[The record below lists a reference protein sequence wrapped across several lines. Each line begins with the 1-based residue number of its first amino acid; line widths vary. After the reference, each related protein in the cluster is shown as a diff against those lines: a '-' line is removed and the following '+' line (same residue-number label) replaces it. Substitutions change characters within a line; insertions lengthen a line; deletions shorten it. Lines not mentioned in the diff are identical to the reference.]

1 MAEYTLTDFDKKK
14 VEQGASLGTKIDGEI
29 VLSTIINIYPISTN
43 MYMGYVMF
51 NNDLHQLFY
60 FDTDGNLYNQNKT
73 KVGIAYIVDSTITK
87 TTGTKLV
94 RETSSD
100 GTSNARPF
108 PRHAV
113 ATALEVNEAASEES
127 QQDSTE
133 EIFSIATL
141 QPREEVAASCL
152 QSMLQQYENP
162 LNIDNTKIKQLVSKS
177 YLFAQEFINQAV
189 LYREKETTSATVE
202 NNKYASVDSESLSSD
217 TDKLLYN
224 IATAMSNLI
233 AQDKN
238 QYADQQKNGL
248 KLAATDVNVKTL
260 PESIKTV
267 VSGNVNASVTGSVNS
282 SVSGSVD
289 AAVTGSVSASVSG
302 SINASVSG
310 SVTTKQEST
319 SSGT

>member
-1 MAEYTLTDFDKKK
+1 MAEYTLTDFDKYK
-14 VEQGASLGTKIDGEI
+14 VEQGASLGTKIDDKI
-29 VLSTIINIYPISTN
+29 VLSTCINIYPSGTN
-43 MYMGYVMF
+43 MYMGYVIF
-51 NNDLHQLFY
+51 NDNLYRLFY
-60 FDTDGNLYNQNKT
+60 FDSDGNLYNLNKT
-73 KVGIAYIVDSTITK
+73 KVGVAYIVDSTITK

-100 GTSNARPF
+100 GTSNARQF
-108 PRHAV
+108 HRNRI
-113 ATALEVNEAASEES
+113 ATTSETGRTEES
-127 QQDSTE
+127 DKNE

-177 YLFAQEFINQAV
+177 FLFAQEFINQAV

-202 NNKYASVDSESLSSD
+202 NNKYASVDSGSLSSD

-224 IATAMSNLI
+224 ISTAINNFI

-238 QYADQQKNGL
+238 QYAYQQKNGL

-260 PESIKTV
+260 PESI
-267 VSGNVNASVTGSVNS
+267 NIN
-282 SVSGSVD
+282 
-289 AAVTGSVSASVSG
+289 AAVTGSV
-302 SINASVSG
+302 
-310 SVTTKQEST
+310 TTRQEST

>member
-1 MAEYTLTDFDKKK
+1 MAEKLLNFDYSKATF
-14 VEQGASLGTKIDGEI
+14 GASVGYMAGNIIKIA
-29 VLSTIINIYPISTN
+29 T
-43 MYMGYVMF
+43 YVSF
-51 NNDLHQLFY
+51 ESDTY
-60 FDTDGNLYNQNKT
+60 FDGFISFGDNYKYGFMKDGRFYTQE
-73 KVGIAYIVDSTITK
+73 GIYIAQLGIVDSTITK

-94 RETSSD
+94 RETFSD
-100 GTSNARPF
+100 GISNARPF
-108 PRHAV
+108 PRNGIE
-113 ATALEVNEAASEES
+113 TTSETGGTEES
-127 QQDSTE
+127 DKTE
-133 EIFSIATL
+133 GIFSIATL

-177 YLFAQEFINQAV
+177 FLFAQEFINQAV

-202 NNKYASVDSESLSSD
+202 NNKYASVDSDSLSSD

-224 IATAMSNLI
+224 IATAINNFI

-260 PESIKTV
+260 PESI
-267 VSGNVNASVTGSVNS
+267 NIN
-282 SVSGSVD
+282 
-289 AAVTGSVSASVSG
+289 AAVT
-302 SINASVSG
+302 G

>member
-1 MAEYTLTDFDKKK
+1 MAEYTLLAFDS
-14 VEQGASLGTKIDGEI
+14 QRARNGASVGYMDANNKVHIATEIGFYEIRRSDYFGYIILDG
-29 VLSTIINIYPISTN
+29 VLYEFLAN
-43 MYMGYVMF
+43 GYFYV
-51 NNDLHQLFY
+51 NGNKQL
-60 FDTDGNLYNQNKT
+60 LK
-73 KVGIAYIVDSTITK
+73 IVDSSITK

-108 PRHAV
+108 PRNGI
-113 ATALEVNEAASEES
+113 ATTSETGGTEES
-127 QQDSTE
+127 DKEE

-152 QSMLQQYENP
+152 QSMLQQYKNP

-177 YLFAQEFINQAV
+177 FLFAQEFINQAV

-202 NNKYASVDSESLSSD
+202 NNKYASVDSDSLSSD
-217 TDKLLYN
+217 TDRLLYN
-224 IATAMSNLI
+224 IATAMNNLI

-267 VSGNVNASVTGSVNS
+267 VSG
-282 SVSGSVD
+282 SVD

-302 SINASVSG
+302 NVDAAVTG

>member
-1 MAEYTLTDFDKKK
+1 MEEYTLSDFNQDLVRK
-14 VEQGASLGTKIDGEI
+14 GASVGYMDGNNKIHIATETGFYINRKTNFIGFVRFVDSIYEFLFDGSFYIGGTKQYLKI
-29 VLSTIINIYPISTN
+29 VST
-43 MYMGYVMF
+43 
-51 NNDLHQLFY
+51 
-60 FDTDGNLYNQNKT
+60 
-73 KVGIAYIVDSTITK
+73 TITK

-94 RETSSD
+94 RETTSD
-100 GTSNARPF
+100 GTSNARPL
-108 PRHAV
+108 PKDGI
-113 ATALEVNEAASEES
+113 ATTSETGGTEES
-127 QQDSTE
+127 GKEE

-152 QSMLQQYENP
+152 QSMLQQYKNP

-189 LYREKETTSATVE
+189 LYREKDTTSATVE
-202 NNKYASVDSESLSSD
+202 NNKYASVDSDSLSSD

-224 IATAMSNLI
+224 ISTAITNFI

-248 KLAATDVNVKTL
+248 KLAATDVNVNTL
-260 PESIKTV
+260 PDSIRV
-267 VSGNVNASVTGSVNS
+267 EVNGSVN
-282 SVSGSVD
+282 
-289 AAVTGSVSASVSG
+289 AAVTGGISASV
-302 SINASVSG
+302 NG

>member
-1 MAEYTLTDFDKKK
+1 MAEKLLNFDYSKATF
-14 VEQGASLGTKIDGEI
+14 GASVGYMAGNIIKIA
-29 VLSTIINIYPISTN
+29 T
-43 MYMGYVMF
+43 YVSF
-51 NNDLHQLFY
+51 ESDTY
-60 FDTDGNLYNQNKT
+60 FDGFISFGDNYKYGFMKDGRFYTQE
-73 KVGIAYIVDSTITK
+73 GIYIAQLGIVDSTITK

-94 RETSSD
+94 RETFSD

-108 PRHAV
+108 PRNGIE
-113 ATALEVNEAASEES
+113 TTSETGGTEES
-127 QQDSTE
+127 DKTE

-177 YLFAQEFINQAV
+177 FLFAQEFINQAV

-202 NNKYASVDSESLSSD
+202 NNKYASVDSDSLSSD

-224 IATAMSNLI
+224 IATAINNFI

-248 KLAATDVNVKTL
+248 KPAATDVNVKTL
-260 PESIKTV
+260 PESI
-267 VSGNVNASVTGSVNS
+267 NIN
-282 SVSGSVD
+282 
-289 AAVTGSVSASVSG
+289 AAVT
-302 SINASVSG
+302 G

>member
-1 MAEYTLTDFDKKK
+1 MAEYTLTDFDKYK
-14 VEQGASLGTKIDGEI
+14 VEQGASLGTKIDDKI
-29 VLSTIINIYPISTN
+29 VLSTCINIYPLGTN
-43 MYMGYVMF
+43 MYMGYVIF
-51 NNDLHQLFY
+51 NNNLYQLFY
-60 FDTDGNLYNQNKT
+60 FDSDGNLYNLNKT
-73 KVGIAYIVDSTITK
+73 KVGVAYIAESTITK

-108 PRHAV
+108 PRYGI
-113 ATALEVNEAASEES
+113 ATASEAGGTEES
-127 QQDSTE
+127 GKEE

-152 QSMLQQYENP
+152 QSMLQKYENP

-177 YLFAQEFINQAV
+177 FLFAQEFINQAV

-202 NNKYASVDSESLSSD
+202 NNKYASVDSDSLSSD

-224 IATAMSNLI
+224 IATAINNFI

-248 KLAATDVNVKTL
+248 KLATTDVNINTL
-260 PESIKTV
+260 PDNISVK
-267 VSGNVNASVTGSVNS
+267 VN
-282 SVSGSVD
+282 
-289 AAVTGSVSASVSG
+289 
-302 SINASVSG
+302 G

>member
-14 VEQGASLGTKIDGEI
+14 VEQGASLGMKIDGEI

-43 MYMGYVMF
+43 MYMGYVIF
-51 NNDLHQLFY
+51 NNNLHQMFY
-60 FDTDGNLYNQNKT
+60 FDSYGNLYNQNKT
-73 KVGIAYIVDSTITK
+73 KVGVANIVDSSITK

-108 PRHAV
+108 PRYGI
-113 ATALEVNEAASEES
+113 ATASESGGTEGS
-127 QQDSTE
+127 GKEE

-152 QSMLQQYENP
+152 QSMLQKYENP

-177 YLFAQEFINQAV
+177 FLFAQEFINQAV

-202 NNKYASVDSESLSSD
+202 NNKYASVDSDSLSSD

-224 IATAMSNLI
+224 IATAINNFI

-267 VSGNVNASVTGSVNS
+267 VSG
-282 SVSGSVD
+282 
-289 AAVTGSVSASVSG
+289 SVSASVSG
-302 SINASVSG
+302 NVNAAVSG

>member
-1 MAEYTLTDFDKKK
+1 MAEYTLLAFDS
-14 VEQGASLGTKIDGEI
+14 QRARNGASVGYMDANNKVHIATEIGFYEVRRSDYFGYIILDGVLYEFLANGYFYVNGNKQLLKIVE
-29 VLSTIINIYPISTN
+29 SS
-43 MYMGYVMF
+43 
-51 NNDLHQLFY
+51 
-60 FDTDGNLYNQNKT
+60 
-73 KVGIAYIVDSTITK
+73 ITK

-100 GTSNARPF
+100 GTSNARPL
-108 PRHAV
+108 PKNGI
-113 ATALEVNEAASEES
+113 ATASETGGTEES
-127 QQDSTE
+127 DKEE

-152 QSMLQQYENP
+152 QSMLQQYKNP

-202 NNKYASVDSESLSSD
+202 NNKYASVDSDSLSSD

-224 IATAMSNLI
+224 ISTAITNFI

-267 VSGNVNASVTGSVNS
+267 VSGNI
-282 SVSGSVD
+282 D
-289 AAVTGSVSASVSG
+289 AA
-302 SINASVSG
+302 VSG

>member
-14 VEQGASLGTKIDGEI
+14 VEGGASLGTKIDGEI
-29 VLSTIINIYPISTN
+29 VLSTYIDIFPIATN

-51 NNDLHQLFY
+51 NNNLHQLFY
-60 FDTDGNLYNQNKT
+60 FDSDGNLYNQSKT
-73 KVGIAYIVDSTITK
+73 KVGIAYIVDSNITK

-94 RETSSD
+94 RETTSD
-100 GTSNARPF
+100 GTSNARPY
-108 PRHAV
+108 PRNAV
-113 ATALEVNEAASEES
+113 ATASEVDETSSEES
-127 QQDSTE
+127 QQDTTE

-152 QSMLQQYENP
+152 QSMLQQYKNP

-202 NNKYASVDSESLSSD
+202 SNKYASIDSDSLSSD

-224 IATAMSNLI
+224 ISTAITNFI

-267 VSGNVNASVTGSVNS
+267 VSGNI
-282 SVSGSVD
+282 D
-289 AAVTGSVSASVSG
+289 AAVT
-302 SINASVSG
+302 G

>member
-1 MAEYTLTDFDKKK
+1 MAEYTLLAFDS
-14 VEQGASLGTKIDGEI
+14 QRARNGASVGYMDANNKVHIATEITFYERRMSDYFGYIMLDGKQYEFLVNGYFYVNGDKQLLKIVE
-29 VLSTIINIYPISTN
+29 SS
-43 MYMGYVMF
+43 
-51 NNDLHQLFY
+51 
-60 FDTDGNLYNQNKT
+60 
-73 KVGIAYIVDSTITK
+73 ITK

-108 PRHAV
+108 PRNGI
-113 ATALEVNEAASEES
+113 ATASETGGTEES
-127 QQDSTE
+127 GKEE

-152 QSMLQQYENP
+152 QAMLQKYTNP

-177 YLFAQEFINQAV
+177 FLFAQEFINQAV

-202 NNKYASVDSESLSSD
+202 NNKYASVDSDSLSSD

-224 IATAMSNLI
+224 IATAINNFI

-267 VSGNVNASVTGSVNS
+267 VSG
-282 SVSGSVD
+282 
-289 AAVTGSVSASVSG
+289 SVSASVSG
-302 SINASVSG
+302 NVDAAVTG

>member
-1 MAEYTLTDFDKKK
+1 MAEYTLTDFDKYK
-14 VEQGASLGTKIDGEI
+14 VEQGASLGTKIDDKI
-29 VLSTIINIYPISTN
+29 VLSTCINIYPLGTN
-43 MYMGYVMF
+43 MYMGYVIF
-51 NNDLHQLFY
+51 NNNLYQLFY
-60 FDTDGNLYNQNKT
+60 FDSDGNLYNLNKT
-73 KVGIAYIVDSTITK
+73 KVGVAYIVDSNITK

-108 PRHAV
+108 PRYGI
-113 ATALEVNEAASEES
+113 ATASETGGTEES
-127 QQDSTE
+127 GKEE

-177 YLFAQEFINQAV
+177 FLFAQEFINQAV

-202 NNKYASVDSESLSSD
+202 NNKYASVDSDSLSSD

-224 IATAMSNLI
+224 IATAINNFI

-260 PESIKTV
+260 PESI
-267 VSGNVNASVTGSVNS
+267 NIN
-282 SVSGSVD
+282 
-289 AAVTGSVSASVSG
+289 AAVT
-302 SINASVSG
+302 G

>member
-1 MAEYTLTDFDKKK
+1 MEEYTLSDFNQYLARK
-14 VEQGASLGTKIDGEI
+14 GASVG
-29 VLSTIINIYPISTN
+29 
-43 MYMGYVMF
+43 YM
-51 NNDLHQLFY
+51 
-60 FDTDGNLYNQNKT
+60 DGNNKIHIATEVDFYIKRTSNFIGFVKFVNEVYEFIFDGSFYIGDT
-73 KVGIAYIVDSTITK
+73 KQYLKIVSSTITK

-94 RETSSD
+94 RETTSD

-108 PRHAV
+108 PRNGI
-113 ATALEVNEAASEES
+113 ATTSETGGTDES
-127 QQDSTE
+127 DKTE

-152 QSMLQQYENP
+152 QSMLQQYKNP

-177 YLFAQEFINQAV
+177 FLFAQEFINQAV

-202 NNKYASVDSESLSSD
+202 NNKYASVDSDSLSSD

-224 IATAMSNLI
+224 IATAINNFI

-248 KLAATDVNVKTL
+248 KLAATDVNVNTL

-267 VSGNVNASVTGSVNS
+267 VSGSI
-282 SVSGSVD
+282 D

-302 SINASVSG
+302 NVDAAVSG
-310 SVTTKQEST
+310 SITTKQEST

>member
-1 MAEYTLTDFDKKK
+1 MAEYTLSDFNQYLARK
-14 VEQGASLGTKIDGEI
+14 GASVG
-29 VLSTIINIYPISTN
+29 
-43 MYMGYVMF
+43 YM
-51 NNDLHQLFY
+51 
-60 FDTDGNLYNQNKT
+60 DGNNKIHIATEVDFYIKRTSNFIGFVKFVNEVYEFLFDGSFYIGDT
-73 KVGIAYIVDSTITK
+73 KQYLKIVSSTITK

-94 RETSSD
+94 RETTSD

-108 PRHAV
+108 PRNGI
-113 ATALEVNEAASEES
+113 ATASETGGTEGS
-127 QQDSTE
+127 DKTE

-152 QSMLQQYENP
+152 QSMLQQYTNP

-177 YLFAQEFINQAV
+177 FLFAQEFINQAV

-202 NNKYASVDSESLSSD
+202 NNKYASVDSDSLSSD

-224 IATAMSNLI
+224 IATAMNNFI

-248 KLAATDVNVKTL
+248 KLAATDVNVNTL
-260 PESIKTV
+260 PESINTV
-267 VSGNVNASVTGSVNS
+267 VSGSVN
-282 SVSGSVD
+282 

-302 SINASVSG
+302 NVNAAVSG

>member
-1 MAEYTLTDFDKKK
+1 MAEYTLTDFDKYK
-14 VEQGASLGTKIDGEI
+14 VEQGASLGTKIDDKI
-29 VLSTIINIYPISTN
+29 VLSTCINIYPLGTN
-43 MYMGYVMF
+43 MYMGYVIF
-51 NNDLHQLFY
+51 NNNLYQLFY
-60 FDTDGNLYNQNKT
+60 FDSDGNLYNLNKT
-73 KVGIAYIVDSTITK
+73 KVGVAYIVDSTITK

-108 PRHAV
+108 PRNRI
-113 ATALEVNEAASEES
+113 ATTSETGVTEES
-127 QQDSTE
+127 DKTE

-177 YLFAQEFINQAV
+177 FLFAQEFINQAV

-202 NNKYASVDSESLSSD
+202 NNKYASVDSDSLSSD

-224 IATAMSNLI
+224 IATAINNFI

-260 PESIKTV
+260 PESI
-267 VSGNVNASVTGSVNS
+267 NIN
-282 SVSGSVD
+282 
-289 AAVTGSVSASVSG
+289 AAVT
-302 SINASVSG
+302 G

>member
-1 MAEYTLTDFDKKK
+1 MAEYTLLAFDS
-14 VEQGASLGTKIDGEI
+14 QRARNGASVGYMDANNKVHIATEIEFYEIRRSDYFGYIILDG
-29 VLSTIINIYPISTN
+29 VLYEFLAN
-43 MYMGYVMF
+43 GYFYV
-51 NNDLHQLFY
+51 NGNKQL
-60 FDTDGNLYNQNKT
+60 LK
-73 KVGIAYIVDSTITK
+73 IVDSSITK

-100 GTSNARPF
+100 GTANARPF
-108 PRHAV
+108 PRYGI
-113 ATALEVNEAASEES
+113 ATTSETGGTEES
-127 QQDSTE
+127 DKTE

-141 QPREEVAASCL
+141 QPREEVATSCL
-152 QSMLQQYENP
+152 QAMIQKYENP

-177 YLFAQEFINQAV
+177 FLFAQEFINQAV

-202 NNKYASVDSESLSSD
+202 NNKYASVDSDSLSSD

-224 IATAMSNLI
+224 IATAINNFI

-260 PESIKTV
+260 PESI
-267 VSGNVNASVTGSVNS
+267 NIN
-282 SVSGSVD
+282 
-289 AAVTGSVSASVSG
+289 AAVT
-302 SINASVSG
+302 G

>member
-14 VEQGASLGTKIDGEI
+14 VEQGASLGMKIDGEI

-60 FDTDGNLYNQNKT
+60 FDSDGNLYNQYKT
-73 KVGIAYIVDSTITK
+73 KVGIAYIVDSSITK

-94 RETSSD
+94 RETFSD

-108 PRHAV
+108 PRNGIE
-113 ATALEVNEAASEES
+113 TTSETGGTEES
-127 QQDSTE
+127 DKTE

-177 YLFAQEFINQAV
+177 FLFAQEFINQAV

-202 NNKYASVDSESLSSD
+202 NNKYASVDSDSLSSD

-224 IATAMSNLI
+224 IATAINNFI

-248 KLAATDVNVKTL
+248 KLAATDVNVNTL
-260 PESIKTV
+260 PESI
-267 VSGNVNASVTGSVNS
+267 NIN
-282 SVSGSVD
+282 
-289 AAVTGSVSASVSG
+289 AAVT
-302 SINASVSG
+302 G

>member
-1 MAEYTLTDFDKKK
+1 MAEYTLSDFNQYLAKK
-14 VEQGASLGTKIDGEI
+14 GASVG
-29 VLSTIINIYPISTN
+29 
-43 MYMGYVMF
+43 YM
-51 NNDLHQLFY
+51 
-60 FDTDGNLYNQNKT
+60 DGNNKIHIATEVDFYKKRTSNFIGLVKFVNEVYEFLFDGSFYIGDT
-73 KVGIAYIVDSTITK
+73 KQYLKIVSSSITM

-108 PRHAV
+108 PRYGI
-113 ATALEVNEAASEES
+113 ATTSETGGTEES
-127 QQDSTE
+127 GKEE

-152 QSMLQQYENP
+152 QAMLQKYENP

-267 VSGNVNASVTGSVNS
+267 VSGY
-282 SVSGSVD
+282 VD

>member
-14 VEQGASLGTKIDGEI
+14 VEGGASLGTKIDGEI
-29 VLSTIINIYPISTN
+29 VLSTYIDIFPIATN

-51 NNDLHQLFY
+51 NNNLHQLFY
-60 FDTDGNLYNQNKT
+60 FDSDGNLYNQSRT
-73 KVGIAYIVDSTITK
+73 KVGIAYIVDSNITK

-94 RETSSD
+94 RETTSD
-100 GTSNARPF
+100 GTSNARPY
-108 PRHAV
+108 PRNAV
-113 ATALEVNEAASEES
+113 ATASEVDETSSEES
-127 QQDSTE
+127 QQDTIE

-152 QSMLQQYENP
+152 QSMLQQYKNP

-202 NNKYASVDSESLSSD
+202 SNKYASIDSDSLSSD

-224 IATAMSNLI
+224 ISTAITNFI

-260 PESIKTV
+260 PESVKTV
-267 VSGNVNASVTGSVNS
+267 VSGNI
-282 SVSGSVD
+282 D
-289 AAVTGSVSASVSG
+289 AAVTGSVSAAVSG
-302 SINASVSG
+302 SVDAAISG

>member
-1 MAEYTLTDFDKKK
+1 MAEYTLTDFDKYK
-14 VEQGASLGTKIDGEI
+14 VEQGASLGTKIDDKI
-29 VLSTIINIYPISTN
+29 VLSTCINIYPLSTN
-43 MYMGYVMF
+43 MYMGYVIF
-51 NNDLHQLFY
+51 DNNLYQLFY
-60 FDTDGNLYNQNKT
+60 FDSDGNLYNLNKT
-73 KVGIAYIVDSTITK
+73 KVGVAYIAESTITK

-108 PRHAV
+108 PRNGI
-113 ATALEVNEAASEES
+113 ATTSETGGTEES
-127 QQDSTE
+127 GKEE

-152 QSMLQQYENP
+152 QSMLQKYENP

-177 YLFAQEFINQAV
+177 FLFAQEFINQAV
-189 LYREKETTSATVE
+189 LYREKETTSATIE
-202 NNKYASVDSESLSSD
+202 NNKYASVDSDSLSSD

-224 IATAMSNLI
+224 IATAINNFI

-248 KLAATDVNVKTL
+248 KLAATDVNVNTL
-260 PESIKTV
+260 PDNISVK
-267 VSGNVNASVTGSVNS
+267 VN
-282 SVSGSVD
+282 
-289 AAVTGSVSASVSG
+289 
-302 SINASVSG
+302 G

>member
-1 MAEYTLTDFDKKK
+1 MAEKLLNFDYSKATL
-14 VEQGASLGTKIDGEI
+14 GASLGYMAGNIIKIA
-29 VLSTIINIYPISTN
+29 T
-43 MYMGYVMF
+43 YVSF
-51 NNDLHQLFY
+51 ESDTY
-60 FDTDGNLYNQNKT
+60 FDGFISFEDNYKYGFMKDGRFYTQEGKY
-73 KVGIAYIVDSTITK
+73 IAQLGIVDSTITK

-94 RETSSD
+94 RETSSN
-100 GTSNARPF
+100 GTANARPF
-108 PRHAV
+108 PRNGI
-113 ATALEVNEAASEES
+113 ATTSETGGTEES
-127 QQDSTE
+127 DKTE

-267 VSGNVNASVTGSVNS
+267 VSGSVN
-282 SVSGSVD
+282 

-302 SINASVSG
+302 SINSAVSG

>member
-14 VEQGASLGTKIDGEI
+14 VEGGASLGTKIDGEI
-29 VLSTIINIYPISTN
+29 VLSTYIDIFPIATN

-51 NNDLHQLFY
+51 NNNLHQLYY
-60 FDTDGNLYNQNKT
+60 FDSDGNLYNQSKT
-73 KVGIAYIVDSTITK
+73 KVGIAYIVDSNITK

-94 RETSSD
+94 RETTSD
-100 GTSNARPF
+100 GKSNARPF
-108 PRHAV
+108 PRNAV
-113 ATALEVNEAASEES
+113 ATASEVDETSSEES
-127 QQDSTE
+127 QQDSIE

-152 QSMLQQYENP
+152 QSMLQQYKNP

-177 YLFAQEFINQAV
+177 FLFAQEFINQAV

-202 NNKYASVDSESLSSD
+202 SNKYASVDSDSLSSD

-224 IATAMSNLI
+224 ISTAITNFI

-260 PESIKTV
+260 PESVKTV
-267 VSGNVNASVTGSVNS
+267 VSGNI
-282 SVSGSVD
+282 D
-289 AAVTGSVSASVSG
+289 AA
-302 SINASVSG
+302 VSG

>member
-113 ATALEVNEAASEES
+113 ATASEVNEAASEES

-267 VSGNVNASVTGSVNS
+267 VSGSVDASVTGSVNS
-282 SVSGSVD
+282 SVSGNID
-289 AAVTGSVSASVSG
+289 AAVT
-302 SINASVSG
+302 G

>member
-1 MAEYTLTDFDKKK
+1 MAEYTLTDFDKYK
-14 VEQGASLGTKIDGEI
+14 VEQGASLGTKIDDKI
-29 VLSTIINIYPISTN
+29 VLSTCINIYPLGTN
-43 MYMGYVMF
+43 MYMGYVIF
-51 NNDLHQLFY
+51 NNNLYQLFY
-60 FDTDGNLYNQNKT
+60 FDSDGNLYNLNKT
-73 KVGIAYIVDSTITK
+73 KVGVAYIVDSTITK

-100 GTSNARPF
+100 GTSNARLF
-108 PRHAV
+108 PRNRI
-113 ATALEVNEAASEES
+113 ATTSETGGTEES
-127 QQDSTE
+127 DKTE

-177 YLFAQEFINQAV
+177 FLFAQEFINQAV

-202 NNKYASVDSESLSSD
+202 NNKYASVDSDSLSSD

-224 IATAMSNLI
+224 IATAINNFI

-260 PESIKTV
+260 PESI
-267 VSGNVNASVTGSVNS
+267 NIN
-282 SVSGSVD
+282 
-289 AAVTGSVSASVSG
+289 AAVT
-302 SINASVSG
+302 G

>member
-1 MAEYTLTDFDKKK
+1 MAEYTLTDFDKYK
-14 VEQGASLGTKIDGEI
+14 VEQGASLGTKIDDKI
-29 VLSTIINIYPISTN
+29 VLSTCINIYPLGTN
-43 MYMGYVMF
+43 MYMGYVIF
-51 NNDLHQLFY
+51 NNNLYQLFY
-60 FDTDGNLYNQNKT
+60 FDSDGNLYNLNKT
-73 KVGIAYIVDSTITK
+73 KVGVAYIAESTITK

-100 GTSNARPF
+100 GTSNARQF
-108 PRHAV
+108 PRYGI
-113 ATALEVNEAASEES
+113 ATASEAGGTEES
-127 QQDSTE
+127 GKEE

-152 QSMLQQYENP
+152 QSMLQKYENP

-177 YLFAQEFINQAV
+177 FLFAQEFINQAV

-202 NNKYASVDSESLSSD
+202 NNKYASVDSDSLSSD

-224 IATAMSNLI
+224 IATAINNFI

-267 VSGNVNASVTGSVNS
+267 VSG
-282 SVSGSVD
+282 
-289 AAVTGSVSASVSG
+289 SVSASVSG
-302 SINASVSG
+302 NVNAAVSG

>member
-14 VEQGASLGTKIDGEI
+14 VEGGASLGTKIDGEI
-29 VLSTIINIYPISTN
+29 VLSTYIDIFPIATN

-51 NNDLHQLFY
+51 NNNLHQLFY
-60 FDTDGNLYNQNKT
+60 FDSDGNLYNQSKT
-73 KVGIAYIVDSTITK
+73 KVGIAYIVDSNITK

-94 RETSSD
+94 RETTSD
-100 GTSNARPF
+100 GTSNARPY
-108 PRHAV
+108 PRNAV
-113 ATALEVNEAASEES
+113 ATASEVDETSSEES
-127 QQDSTE
+127 QQGSIE

-152 QSMLQQYENP
+152 QSMLQQYKNP

-202 NNKYASVDSESLSSD
+202 SNKYASVDSDSLSSD

-224 IATAMSNLI
+224 ISTAITNFI

-267 VSGNVNASVTGSVNS
+267 VSGNIDAAVTGSVS
-282 SVSGSVD
+282 AAVSGSVD
-289 AAVTGSVSASVSG
+289 AAVT
-302 SINASVSG
+302 G

>member
-1 MAEYTLTDFDKKK
+1 MAEYTLLAFDS
-14 VEQGASLGTKIDGEI
+14 QRARNGASVGYMDANNKVHIATEIGFYEIRRSDYFGYIILDGVLYEFLANGYFYVNGNKQLLKIVE
-29 VLSTIINIYPISTN
+29 SSII
-43 MYMGYVMF
+43 
-51 NNDLHQLFY
+51 
-60 FDTDGNLYNQNKT
+60 
-73 KVGIAYIVDSTITK
+73 K

-108 PRHAV
+108 PRNGI
-113 ATALEVNEAASEES
+113 ATASETGGTEES
-127 QQDSTE
+127 DKEE

-152 QSMLQQYENP
+152 QSMLMQYANP

-202 NNKYASVDSESLSSD
+202 NNKYASVDSDSLSSD

-224 IATAMSNLI
+224 IATAINNFI

-248 KLAATDVNVKTL
+248 KLATTDVNVKTL
-260 PESIKTV
+260 PEGI
-267 VSGNVNASVTGSVNS
+267 NVNA
-282 SVSGSVD
+282 
-289 AAVTGSVSASVSG
+289 AVT
-302 SINASVSG
+302 G

>member
-1 MAEYTLTDFDKKK
+1 MAEYTLLAFDS
-14 VEQGASLGTKIDGEI
+14 QRARNGASVGYMDADNKVHIATEITFYERRMSDYFGYIMLDGKQYEFLVNGYFYVNGDKQLLKIVE
-29 VLSTIINIYPISTN
+29 SS
-43 MYMGYVMF
+43 
-51 NNDLHQLFY
+51 
-60 FDTDGNLYNQNKT
+60 
-73 KVGIAYIVDSTITK
+73 ITK

-108 PRHAV
+108 PRYGI
-113 ATALEVNEAASEES
+113 ATTSETGGTEES
-127 QQDSTE
+127 GKEE

-152 QSMLQQYENP
+152 QAMIQKYTNP

-177 YLFAQEFINQAV
+177 FLFAQEFINQAV

-202 NNKYASVDSESLSSD
+202 NNKYASVDSDSLSSD

-224 IATAMSNLI
+224 IATAINNFI

-248 KLAATDVNVKTL
+248 KLATTDVNVKTL

-267 VSGNVNASVTGSVNS
+267 VSG
-282 SVSGSVD
+282 
-289 AAVTGSVSASVSG
+289 SVSASVSG
-302 SINASVSG
+302 NIDAAVNG

>member
-1 MAEYTLTDFDKKK
+1 MAEYTLTDFDKYK
-14 VEQGASLGTKIDGEI
+14 VEQGASLGTKIDDKI
-29 VLSTIINIYPISTN
+29 VLSTCINIYPLGTN
-43 MYMGYVMF
+43 MYMGYVIF
-51 NNDLHQLFY
+51 NNNLYQLFY
-60 FDTDGNLYNQNKT
+60 FDSDGNLYNLNKT
-73 KVGIAYIVDSTITK
+73 KVGVAYIVDSTITK

-108 PRHAV
+108 PLNRI
-113 ATALEVNEAASEES
+113 ATTSETGGTEES
-127 QQDSTE
+127 DKTE

-141 QPREEVAASCL
+141 YPREEVAASCL

-177 YLFAQEFINQAV
+177 FLFAQEFINQAV

-202 NNKYASVDSESLSSD
+202 NNKYASVDSDSLSSD

-224 IATAMSNLI
+224 IATAINNFI

-260 PESIKTV
+260 PESI
-267 VSGNVNASVTGSVNS
+267 NIN
-282 SVSGSVD
+282 
-289 AAVTGSVSASVSG
+289 AAVT
-302 SINASVSG
+302 G

>member
-1 MAEYTLTDFDKKK
+1 MAEYTLLDFDS
-14 VEQGASLGTKIDGEI
+14 QRARNGASVGYMDANNKVHIATEITFYERRMSDYFGYIMLDGKQYEFLVNGYFYVNGNKQLLKIIE
-29 VLSTIINIYPISTN
+29 SS
-43 MYMGYVMF
+43 
-51 NNDLHQLFY
+51 
-60 FDTDGNLYNQNKT
+60 
-73 KVGIAYIVDSTITK
+73 ITK

-108 PRHAV
+108 PRSGI
-113 ATALEVNEAASEES
+113 ATTSETGGTEES
-127 QQDSTE
+127 DKTE

-152 QSMLQQYENP
+152 QAMLQKYTNP

-177 YLFAQEFINQAV
+177 FLFAQEFINQAV

-202 NNKYASVDSESLSSD
+202 NNKYASVDSDSLSSD

-224 IATAMSNLI
+224 IATAINNFI

-238 QYADQQKNGL
+238 QYSDQQKNGL

-267 VSGNVNASVTGSVNS
+267 VSG
-282 SVSGSVD
+282 
-289 AAVTGSVSASVSG
+289 SVSASVSG
-302 SINASVSG
+302 NIDAAVSG
-310 SVTTKQEST
+310 SITTKQEST
-319 SSGT
+319 SSGA

>member
-1 MAEYTLTDFDKKK
+1 MAEYTLLAFDS
-14 VEQGASLGTKIDGEI
+14 QRARNGASVGYMDANNKVHIATEITFYERRMSDYFGYIMLDGKQYEFLVNGDFYVNGNKQLLKIIE
-29 VLSTIINIYPISTN
+29 SS
-43 MYMGYVMF
+43 
-51 NNDLHQLFY
+51 
-60 FDTDGNLYNQNKT
+60 
-73 KVGIAYIVDSTITK
+73 ITK

-108 PRHAV
+108 PRNGIA
-113 ATALEVNEAASEES
+113 NASESGGTEES
-127 QQDSTE
+127 DKTE

-152 QSMLQQYENP
+152 QAMLQKYTNP

-177 YLFAQEFINQAV
+177 FLFAQEFINQAV

-202 NNKYASVDSESLSSD
+202 NNKYASVDSDSLSSD

-224 IATAMSNLI
+224 IATAINNFI

-267 VSGNVNASVTGSVNS
+267 VSG
-282 SVSGSVD
+282 
-289 AAVTGSVSASVSG
+289 SVSASVSG
-302 SINASVSG
+302 NIDAAVSG
-310 SVTTKQEST
+310 SITTKQEST

>member
-14 VEQGASLGTKIDGEI
+14 VEQGASLGMKIDGEI
-29 VLSTIINIYPISTN
+29 VLSTSINIYLISTN
-43 MYMGYVMF
+43 MYMGYVTF
-51 NNDLHQLFY
+51 NNNLHQLFY
-60 FDTDGNLYNQNKT
+60 FDSDGNLYNQNKT
-73 KVGIAYIVDSTITK
+73 KVGVAYIVDSSITK

-108 PRHAV
+108 PRYGI
-113 ATALEVNEAASEES
+113 ATASETGGTEES
-127 QQDSTE
+127 GKEE

-152 QSMLQQYENP
+152 QSMLMQYENP

-189 LYREKETTSATVE
+189 LYREKETTSATIE
-202 NNKYASVDSESLSSD
+202 NNKYASVDSDSLSSD

-224 IATAMSNLI
+224 IATAINNFI

-260 PESIKTV
+260 PESI
-267 VSGNVNASVTGSVNS
+267 NIN
-282 SVSGSVD
+282 
-289 AAVTGSVSASVSG
+289 AAVT
-302 SINASVSG
+302 G

>member
-1 MAEYTLTDFDKKK
+1 MAEYTLLAFDS
-14 VEQGASLGTKIDGEI
+14 QRARNGASVGYMDANNKVHIATEIGFYEIRRSDYFGYIILDGVLYEFLANGYFYVNGNKQLLKIVE
-29 VLSTIINIYPISTN
+29 SS
-43 MYMGYVMF
+43 
-51 NNDLHQLFY
+51 
-60 FDTDGNLYNQNKT
+60 
-73 KVGIAYIVDSTITK
+73 ITK

-94 RETSSD
+94 RETTSD
-100 GTSNARPF
+100 GTANARPF
-108 PRHAV
+108 PRNGM
-113 ATALEVNEAASEES
+113 ATTSETGLTEES
-127 QQDSTE
+127 DKTE

-152 QSMLQQYENP
+152 QSMLQKYENP

-177 YLFAQEFINQAV
+177 FLFAQEFINQAV

-202 NNKYASVDSESLSSD
+202 NNKYATVDSDSLSSE

-224 IATAMSNLI
+224 IATAINNFI

-248 KLAATDVNVKTL
+248 KLAATDINVKTL

-267 VSGNVNASVTGSVNS
+267 
-282 SVSGSVD
+282 
-289 AAVTGSVSASVSG
+289 
-302 SINASVSG
+302 VSG

>member
-1 MAEYTLTDFDKKK
+1 MAEYTLSDFNQDLAR
-14 VEQGASLGTKIDGEI
+14 EGASVG
-29 VLSTIINIYPISTN
+29 
-43 MYMGYVMF
+43 YM
-51 NNDLHQLFY
+51 
-60 FDTDGNLYNQNKT
+60 DGNNKIHIATETGFYTNT
-73 KVGIAYIVDSTITK
+73 KTNFIGFVRFVDSIYEFLFDGSFYIGSTKQYLKIVSTTITK

-94 RETSSD
+94 RETTSD
-100 GTSNARPF
+100 GTSNARPL
-108 PRHAV
+108 PKDGI
-113 ATALEVNEAASEES
+113 ATASETGGTEES
-127 QQDSTE
+127 GKEE

-152 QSMLQQYENP
+152 QSMLMQYANP

-202 NNKYASVDSESLSSD
+202 NNKYASVDSDSLSSD

-224 IATAMSNLI
+224 ICTAITNFM

-260 PESIKTV
+260 PDSISV
-267 VSGNVNASVTGSVNS
+267 EVNGSVN
-282 SVSGSVD
+282 
-289 AAVTGSVSASVSG
+289 AAVTGGISASV
-302 SINASVSG
+302 NG

>member
-1 MAEYTLTDFDKKK
+1 MSEYTLTDFDKKK

-29 VLSTIINIYPISTN
+29 VLSTSINIYPISTN

-51 NNDLHQLFY
+51 NNNLHQLFY
-60 FDTDGNLYNQNKT
+60 FDSDGNLYNQNKK
-73 KVGIAYIVDSTITK
+73 KVGIAYIVDSSITK

-108 PRHAV
+108 PRYGI
-113 ATALEVNEAASEES
+113 ATTSETDGTEES
-127 QQDSTE
+127 DKTE

-152 QSMLQQYENP
+152 QAMLQKYENP

-177 YLFAQEFINQAV
+177 FLFAQEFINQAV

-202 NNKYASVDSESLSSD
+202 NNKYASVDSDSLSSD

-224 IATAMSNLI
+224 IATAINNFI

-260 PESIKTV
+260 PDSIKTV
-267 VSGNVNASVTGSVNS
+267 VS
-282 SVSGSVD
+282 
-289 AAVTGSVSASVSG
+289 GSVSASVSG
-302 SINASVSG
+302 NINAAVTG

>member
-1 MAEYTLTDFDKKK
+1 MAEQLLTFDYSKATL
-14 VEQGASLGTKIDGEI
+14 GASLGYTNEGTIKIA
-29 VLSTIINIYPISTN
+29 T
-43 MYMGYVMF
+43 YVSF
-51 NNDLHQLFY
+51 ETDSY
-60 FDTDGNLYNQNKT
+60 FDGFVSFGDNYKYGFKKDGKFYTEKG
-73 KVGIAYIVDSTITK
+73 KFVGTLGIVDSTITK

-100 GTSNARPF
+100 GKANARPF
-108 PRHAV
+108 PRNGI
-113 ATALEVNEAASEES
+113 ATASETDGTEES
-127 QQDSTE
+127 DKKE

-267 VSGNVNASVTGSVNS
+267 VSG
-282 SVSGSVD
+282 SVD

>member
-1 MAEYTLTDFDKKK
+1 MAEYTLSDFNQYLARK
-14 VEQGASLGTKIDGEI
+14 GASVG
-29 VLSTIINIYPISTN
+29 
-43 MYMGYVMF
+43 YM
-51 NNDLHQLFY
+51 
-60 FDTDGNLYNQNKT
+60 DGNNKIHIATEVDFYIKRTSNFIGFVKFVNEVYEFFFDGSFYIGDT
-73 KVGIAYIVDSTITK
+73 KQYLKIVSSTITK

-94 RETSSD
+94 RETTSD

-108 PRHAV
+108 PRNGI
-113 ATALEVNEAASEES
+113 ATASETGGTEES
-127 QQDSTE
+127 DKTE

-152 QSMLQQYENP
+152 QSMLQQYTNP

-177 YLFAQEFINQAV
+177 FLFAQEFINQAV

-202 NNKYASVDSESLSSD
+202 NNKYASVDSDSLSSD

-224 IATAMSNLI
+224 IATAMNNFI

-248 KLAATDVNVKTL
+248 KLAATDVNVNTL
-260 PESIKTV
+260 PEFIKTV
-267 VSGNVNASVTGSVNS
+267 
-282 SVSGSVD
+282 VSGSVD

-302 SINASVSG
+302 NIDAAVSG
-310 SVTTKQEST
+310 SITTKQEST

>member
-1 MAEYTLTDFDKKK
+1 MAEYTLTDFDKYK
-14 VEQGASLGTKIDGEI
+14 VEQGASLGTKIDEKI
-29 VLSTIINIYPISTN
+29 VLSTCINIYPLGTN
-43 MYMGYVMF
+43 MYMGYVIF
-51 NNDLHQLFY
+51 NNNLYQLFY
-60 FDTDGNLYNQNKT
+60 FDSYGNLYNLNKT
-73 KVGIAYIVDSTITK
+73 KVGVAYIVDSNITK

-100 GTSNARPF
+100 GTSNARQF
-108 PRHAV
+108 PKYGI
-113 ATALEVNEAASEES
+113 ATASETGGTEES
-127 QQDSTE
+127 GKEE
-133 EIFSIATL
+133 EIFSISTL

-152 QSMLQQYENP
+152 QAMLQKYENP

-177 YLFAQEFINQAV
+177 FLFAQEFINQAV

-202 NNKYASVDSESLSSD
+202 NNKYASVDSDSLSSE

-224 IATAMSNLI
+224 IATAINNFI

-260 PESIKTV
+260 PESI
-267 VSGNVNASVTGSVNS
+267 NIN
-282 SVSGSVD
+282 
-289 AAVTGSVSASVSG
+289 AAVT
-302 SINASVSG
+302 G